1 MFEGDTESYT
11 AKANFRENSIR
22 EGTPM
27 PDRWP
32 ALYIEWEERL
42 PEAIRGAKERAAV
55 EIRMRGDVRMLYWF
69 LGGVKEN
76 RPF

>member
-1 MFEGDTESYT
+1 MQV
-11 AKANFRENSIR
+11 
-22 EGTPM
+22 
-27 PDRWP
+27 DRWP